1 MRRLIYK
8 GLLSTTWPLRGLQ
21 LFKRNFREESKI
33 HIGKNMVGTIL
44 DIVELLLSAEIYNR
58 YPELDVNDLPTN
70 IRKNYW
76 STKDRTVR
84 RPMLVSFPRIE
95 KLYEIRDVE
104 KAVKNLPFVK
114 ADRSTAEIR
123 LSAFELGA
131 EWFEKQEKG
140 AEKIESNPVLAYY
153 FGKIKK
159 REAASYEEAKART
172 RPKEVDREWV
182 ESLIAE
188 IEKEEK
194 GQDMLKLVSIL
205 APEDV
210 KQKVKDLVL
219 TPEQENEVEKIMKA
233 IQHREYLKEIGLH
246 DIGKL
251 LFVGPPGTGKT
262 SVARALSEQLS
273 IPFVEVKLSMITD
286 QYLGETA
293 KNIDRVFLL
302 AKKLNPCILFIDE
315 LDFVAKART
324 SDENAAIKRA
334 VNTLLKAIDEISLV
348 EDGVLLIAATNHPRM
363 LDSAAWRRFDEIVHF
378 PLPDV
383 GMRKSILDLVTKSIE
398 GELDTKEIAEMT
410 EGYAGSDL
418 RMVIREAVLS
428 ALLEERKVLTQ
439 TDLLKAVQA
448 FDERAEFRTE
458 DYGNGSSD

>member
-1 MRRLIYK
+1 MS
-8 GLLSTTWPLRGLQ
+8 G
-21 LFKRNFREESKI
+21 
-33 HIGKNMVGTIL
+33 VIL
-44 DIVELLLSAEIYNR
+44 DIVELLLTAEIYNR
-58 YPELDVNDLPTN
+58 YPELDVNDLPKN
-70 IRKNYW
+70 IRKSYW
-76 STKDRTVR
+76 SSVEKTV
-84 RPMLVSFPRIE
+84 PKPIIASFVRIE
-95 KLYEIRDVE
+95 KLYGVSDIE
-104 KAVKNLPFVK
+104 KTVRNIPFINI
-114 ADRSTAEIR
+114 DRSHFELR
-123 LSAFELGA
+123 LSAFELAA
-131 EWFEKQEKG
+131 EWFEKQEG
-140 AEKIESNPVLAYY
+140 SQEKIENNPVLAYY
-153 FGKIKK
+153 FGEIRKV
-159 REAASYEEAKART
+159 EAANYAAAKAKI
-172 RPKEVDREWV
+172 RPKEVDREWI

-188 IEKEEK
+188 IRKEDKSEE
-194 GQDMLKLVSIL
+194 MLKLVVII

-219 TPEQENEVEKIMKA
+219 TAEQQDEIEKIMKA
-233 IQHREYLKEIGLH
+233 IQHREYLREIGLH

-348 EDGVLLIAATNHPRM
+348 EHGVLLIAATNHPRM

-378 PLPDV
+378 PLPDLD
-383 GMRKSILDLVTKSIE
+383 MRKNILDIVTKHIE
-398 GELDTKEIAEMT
+398 GDFDTAEIAALT
-410 EGYAGSDL
+410 ENYSGSDL

-439 TDLLKAVQA
+439 KDLLEAVNS
-448 FDERAEFRTE
+448 FDQRADLKSDE
-458 DYGNGSSD
+458 YVGKKSS

>member
-1 MRRLIYK
+1 MS
-8 GLLSTTWPLRGLQ
+8 GA
-21 LFKRNFREESKI
+21 
-33 HIGKNMVGTIL
+33 IL
-44 DIVELLLSAEIYNR
+44 DIVELLLTAEIYNR
-58 YPELDVNDLPTN
+58 YSELDVNDLPKH

-76 STKDRTVR
+76 SSKEKTV
-84 RPMLVSFPRIE
+84 PKPITATFIRIE
-95 KLYEIRDVE
+95 NLYGVKDIE
-104 KAVKNLPFVK
+104 KIVRNVPFIST
-114 ADRSTAEIR
+114 DRSHFELR
-123 LSAFELGA
+123 LSAFDLAA
-131 EWFEKQEKG
+131 EWFEKQEG
-140 AEKIESNPVLAYY
+140 SQERIGNNPVLAYY
-153 FGKIKK
+153 FGEIRKD
-159 REAASYEEAKART
+159 ETANYALAKAKI
-172 RPKEVDREWV
+172 RPKEVDREWI

-188 IEKEEK
+188 IRKEDKSE
-194 GQDMLKLVSIL
+194 DMLKLVVII

-210 KQKVKDLVL
+210 KQKVRDLVL
-219 TPEQENEVEKIMKA
+219 TEEQEIEVEKIMKA
-233 IQHREYLKEIGLH
+233 IEHREYLRKIGLH

-273 IPFVEVKLSMITD
+273 IPFVEVKLSMVTD

-348 EDGVLLIAATNHPRM
+348 EHGVLLIAATNHPRM

-378 PLPDV
+378 PLPDLE
-383 GMRKSILDLVTKSIE
+383 MRKDILDIVTRHIE
-398 GELDTKEIAEMT
+398 GNFDTGEIAELT
-410 EGYAGSDL
+410 ESYSGSDL
-418 RMVIREAVLS
+418 RIVIREAVLS

-439 TDLLKAVQA
+439 QDLLEAVNS
-448 FDERAEFRTE
+448 FDERASFKSEEYERKK
-458 DYGNGSSD
+458 

>member
-1 MRRLIYK
+1 MS
-8 GLLSTTWPLRGLQ
+8 G
-21 LFKRNFREESKI
+21 
-33 HIGKNMVGTIL
+33 VIL
-44 DIVELLLSAEIYNR
+44 DIVELLLTAEIYNR
-58 YPELDVNDLPTN
+58 YSELDVNDLPKN
-70 IRKNYW
+70 IRKSYW
-76 STKDRTVR
+76 SSVEKTV
-84 RPMLVSFPRIE
+84 PKPIIASFVRIE
-95 KLYEIRDVE
+95 KLYGTQDIE
-104 KAVKNLPFVK
+104 KAVRNIPFINV
-114 ADRSTAEIR
+114 DRSHFELR
-123 LSAFELGA
+123 LSAFELAA
-131 EWFEKQEKG
+131 EWFEKQEG
-140 AEKIESNPVLAYY
+140 SQERIENNPVLAYY
-153 FGKIKK
+153 FGEIRKI
-159 REAASYEEAKART
+159 EAANYAAAKAKI
-172 RPKEVDREWV
+172 RPKEVDREWI

-188 IEKEEK
+188 IRKEDKSEE
-194 GQDMLKLVSIL
+194 MLKLVVII

-210 KQKVKDLVL
+210 KQKVRDLVL
-219 TPEQENEVEKIMKA
+219 TEEQKDEIEKIMKA
-233 IQHREYLKEIGLH
+233 IQHREYLREIGLH

-348 EDGVLLIAATNHPRM
+348 EHGVLLIAATNHPRM

-378 PLPDV
+378 PLPDLD
-383 GMRKSILDLVTKSIE
+383 MRKNILDIVTKHIE
-398 GELDTKEIAEMT
+398 GDLDTAEIAALT
-410 EGYAGSDL
+410 EGYSGSDL

-439 TDLLKAVQA
+439 KDLLEAVNS
-448 FDERAEFRTE
+448 FDERADLKSDE
-458 DYGNGSSD
+458 YVGKKSS

>member
-1 MRRLIYK
+1 MPGI
-8 GLLSTTWPLRGLQ
+8 
-21 LFKRNFREESKI
+21 
-33 HIGKNMVGTIL
+33 IL
-44 DIVELLLSAEIYNR
+44 DIVELLLTAEIYNR
-58 YPELDVNDLPTN
+58 YPELDVNDLPKN
-70 IRKNYW
+70 IRKSYW
-76 STKDRTVR
+76 SSVEKTV
-84 RPMLVSFPRIE
+84 PKPIIASFVRIE
-95 KLYEIRDVE
+95 KLYEVKDIE
-104 KAVKNLPFVK
+104 KTVRNIPFINI
-114 ADRSTAEIR
+114 DRSHFELR
-123 LSAFELGA
+123 LSAFELAA
-131 EWFEKQEKG
+131 EWFEKQEG
-140 AEKIESNPVLAYY
+140 SQEKIENNPVLAYY
-153 FGKIKK
+153 FGEIRKA
-159 REAASYEEAKART
+159 EAANYAAAKAKI
-172 RPKEVDREWV
+172 RPKEVDREWI

-188 IEKEEK
+188 IRKEDKSEE
-194 GQDMLKLVSIL
+194 MLKLVVII

-210 KQKVKDLVL
+210 KQKVRDLVL
-219 TPEQENEVEKIMKA
+219 TEEQQDEIEKIMKA
-233 IQHREYLKEIGLH
+233 IKHREYLREIGLH

-348 EDGVLLIAATNHPRM
+348 EHGVLLIAATNHPRM

-378 PLPDV
+378 PLPDLD
-383 GMRKSILDLVTKSIE
+383 MRKNILDIVTRHIE
-398 GELDTKEIAEMT
+398 GDMDTAEIAALT
-410 EGYAGSDL
+410 EGYSGSDL

-439 TDLLKAVQA
+439 KDLLEAVNS
-448 FDERAEFRTE
+448 FDERA
-458 DYGNGSSD
+458 DLKSDEYVGKKAS